1 MVKLS
6 EGKASKLYLEKEF
19 GKESLPLSLEMQ
31 DKLKKALEI
40 ASENIKFNN
49 TVYTQSNSRVKETIV
64 CEEKRLKKK

>member
-1 MVKLS
+1 MVNMDIYVTK
-6 EGKASKLYLEKEF
+6 GKSDV
-19 GKESLPLSLEMQ
+19 Q

-64 CEEKRLKKK
+64 CEEKRLIKK